1 MEKISYEHAR
11 GKADS
16 LRKSAATLENVFDEV
31 KTEIGKIG
39 TDDTWKSDAATE
51 YLNKFNSLSAK
62 FPDFI
67 QKVQDCATFID
78 STVDAYVTSDSK
90 IGQSADEYLSS

>member
-1 MEKISYEHAR
+1 MEKISYEQAR
-11 GKADS
+11 AKADS
-16 LRKSAATLENVFDEV
+16 LRKSAGTLENVFDEV
-31 KTEIGKIG
+31 KAEIGKLG
-39 TDDTWKSDAATE
+39 VDETWKSDAATE
-51 YLNKFNSLSAK
+51 YINKSNTLAAK

-90 IGQSADEYLSS
+90 IGQSADEYLNS

>member
-1 MEKISYEHAR
+1 MEKISYEQAR
-11 GKADS
+11 AKADS
-16 LRKSAATLENVFDEV
+16 LRKSAGTLENVFDEV
-31 KTEIGKIG
+31 KAEIGKLG
-39 TDDTWKSDAATE
+39 VDETWKSDAATE
-51 YLNKFNSLSAK
+51 YINKFNTLAAK

-90 IGQSADEYLSS
+90 IGQSADEYLNS